1 MRLTYTYYTIAGSCI
16 AIALSFFSLTSSVHA
31 TEIPAVIAIEGDP
44 TDPPDPEPP
53 KKKKG
58 SGGGYFYESAPTWSL
73 GATTTPPQ
81 APTLPDPLTIWQT
94 PVQIA
99 PPPVAPPVAP
109 VREEQEVPVLKEQ
122 EQPPLPEPIV
132 QQSDEQRIQAIE
144 ETPPLILSIEVQF
157 TTIEVNEVE
166 GTLSPLL

>member
-99 PPPVAPPVAP
+99 PPPVAPPAP
-109 VREEQEVPVLKEQ
+109 VPEEQEVPVLKEQ

-132 QQSDEQRIQAIE
+132 QQSDEQRIQSIE
-144 ETPPLILSIEVQF
+144 ETAPLILSIEVQF

-166 GTLSPLL
+166 GALSPLL

>member
-94 PVQIA
+94 PVQVA
-99 PPPVAPPVAP
+99 PPPVAPPAP
-109 VREEQEVPVLKEQ
+109 VPEEQEVPVLKEQ